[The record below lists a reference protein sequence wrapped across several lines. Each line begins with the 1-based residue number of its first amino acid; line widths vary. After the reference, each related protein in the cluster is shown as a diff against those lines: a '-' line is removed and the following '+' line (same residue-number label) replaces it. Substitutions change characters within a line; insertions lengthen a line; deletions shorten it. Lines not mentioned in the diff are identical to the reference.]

1 MEVKIYN
8 KPSKKGMAVREEVFI
23 KEQGFSYDR
32 DEIDDTAYHIV
43 LFDGETAVGVCRVFE
58 SDEKNVYILGRL
70 AVAKEN
76 RGKGYGKIIIEKAV
90 EYVKSLKGESLILH
104 SQMQAK
110 DFYKKQG
117 FIEYGEIEYEE
128 GCPHIWM
135 KISCV

>member
-8 KPSKKGMAVREEVFI
+8 KPSEKGMAVREEVFI

-32 DEIDDTAYHIV
+32 DETDDRAYHIV
-43 LFDGETAVGVCRVFE
+43 LFEGETAIGVCRMFE

-70 AVAKEN
+70 AVAKEH

-90 EYVKSLKGESLILH
+90 EYVKSLKGEGLILH
-104 SQMQAK
+104 SQMQVK
-110 DFYKKQG
+110 EFYKKLG
-117 FIEYGEIEYEE
+117 FVEYGEIEYEE

-135 KISCV
+135 KIEI

>member
-8 KPSKKGMAVREEVFI
+8 KPSEKGMAVREEVFI
-23 KEQGFSYDR
+23 EEQGFSYDR

-43 LFDGETAVGVCRVFE
+43 LFEGETAVGVCRVFE

-90 EYVKSLKGESLILH
+90 EYVKSLNGESLILH
-104 SQMQAK
+104 SQMRAK
-110 DFYKKQG
+110 EFYKKQG
-117 FIEYGEIEYEE
+117 FKEYGEIEYEE

-135 KISCV
+135 KLKL

>member
-1 MEVKIYN
+1 MKVKIYN
-8 KPSKKGMAVREEVFI
+8 KPSEKGMAVREEVFI

-43 LFDGETAVGVCRVFE
+43 LFEGETAVGVCRVFE

-70 AVAKEN
+70 AVAKEH
-76 RGKGYGKIIIEKAV
+76 RGKGYGGMIVKKAIEYIK
-90 EYVKSLKGESLILH
+90 ELNGKSLILH

-110 DFYKKQG
+110 EFYEKLG
-117 FIEYGEIEYEE
+117 FAEYGEIEYEE

-135 KISCV
+135 KLKI